1 MRTSTLFAALASIPC
16 LLALSVPSLY
26 PRSRSN
32 IPRAISART
41 SSNASYCPG
50 HPAPEHVQRKIFYA
64 FINELYIEKNVI
76 AAFDK
81 YIALNL
87 TEHDPFDE
95 QGRIP
100 NEIKLSN
107 SKWRFLFSHVTTIF
121 REVRNASTRAG
132 AIPSSA
138 HTPLPSII
146 HPISASPF
154 FSFCWENAAL
164 GPQLCSMLTPWCP
177 CPVIPFVPSTVLRQ
191 SFDNNIGFIHVRVD
205 EANEEP
211 IALADIYRMDGT
223 CIVEHWD
230 VTQSRPANATNPI
243 AMF

>member
-1 MRTSTLFAALASIPC
+1 MRTSTLLAALASIPC

-100 NEIKLSN
+100 NEMKLSN
-107 SKWRFLFSHVTTIF
+107 SKWSFLFPHVTTIF
-121 REVRNASTRAG
+121 REVRNAAQEQGLSLPLHTHLCPQSS
-132 AIPSSA
+132 IPSQ
-138 HTPLPSII
+138 PLP
-146 HPISASPF
+146 F
-154 FSFCWENAAL
+154 FWGGWENAAP
-164 GPQLCSMLTPWCP
+164 GPQLCGMLTPWRP
-177 CPVIPFVPSTVLRQ
+177 CLVIPFVPSTVLRQ